1 MEQLKIIAPDFP
13 IVGAA
18 ASVSNCVTTIEVTS
32 SDSHKSD
39 PSKNADH
46 SPHQLDDTTKSE
58 STCNCSKQQS
68 LPNRPENLPFFP
80 IEENNNKMEQWLL
93 NRFSASTFNSCPH
106 QPLPMMTGPPI
117 SIHIDLATKPMAVH
131 APTLIHIHWNEE
143 VKQQL
148 DADVALGVI
157 KKVEPKTP
165 TTWCH
170 CAIWVRKL
178 DGNPRRVVNFQ
189 SLNRHCF
196 CDTHHT
202 VSPFQQAHEI
212 SRNTYCSVTDAWNGY
227 HLVPVREEDRH

>member
-46 SPHQLDDTTKSE
+46 SPHQLDDTTKLE

-68 LPNRPENLPFFP
+68 LPSRPENLPFLP

-117 SIHIDLATKPMAVH
+117 SIHIDPATKPMAIH
-131 APTLIHIHWNEE
+131 APALIIST
-143 VKQQL
+143 
-148 DADVALGVI
+148 GM
-157 KKVEPKTP
+157 KK
-165 TTWCH
+165 
-170 CAIWVRKL
+170 L
-178 DGNPRRVVNFQ
+178 NN
-189 SLNRHCF
+189 SLMQMLH
-196 CDTHHT
+196 
-202 VSPFQQAHEI
+202 
-212 SRNTYCSVTDAWNGY
+212 
-227 HLVPVREEDRH
+227 